1 MQESKLSHRVDG
13 FVFATR
19 VRDLNNRGGPSDPQH
34 CKRIKS
40 LSQAGA
46 VTPFVANVG
55 WKHTT
60 SKDEARLHQFGQKCW
75 MVFLRIIPLRS
86 TLKDS
91 SSLLFSVCRGNA
103 EVIPTLSDCSRL
115 LRATYS
121 VKTRQTNRGRN
132 VEEGKRA
139 YWTMS
144 GGFISAITQYPD
156 HHFLCE
162 IFTIPRKHIVTRP
175 TSRARSSTRSSTR

>member
-13 FVFATR
+13 FIFATR
-19 VRDLNNRGGPSDPQH
+19 VRDLNRGGPPDPQH
-34 CKRIKS
+34 WKWIKS
-40 LSQAGA
+40 WSQAGA
-46 VTPFVANVG
+46 VTPFVANVR

-60 SKDEARLHQFGQKCW
+60 SKDEARLHQFEQKCW
-75 MVFLRIIPLRS
+75 MVFLRVLPLRS

-144 GGFISAITQYPD
+144 GGFIFR
-156 HHFLCE
+156 HH
-162 IFTIPRKHIVTRP
+162 TVP
-175 TSRARSSTRSSTR
+175 RSSLSVTVKFLRFHGSTS